1 MQRLFHASGWTRF
14 TLAAALLGAMATG
27 AGAADKPANTVPDKA
42 EAKSG
47 VDLTPIATAAQLA
60 IRGET
65 TKSPLLLLAAAE
77 IVADHKRS
85 AQTTEAVRGTGTGEV
100 TDGQLPDL
108 DMQTLIDRARELAKA
123 DAGMAAAVEAMV
135 AQIESDGRGLVYRQG
150 KNLRSEVI
158 AGVTYKDINDGLD
171 QINPGATLTIE
182 NVTFEAGLPAIAAVV
197 GDGDGDLDLWVYDG
211 NGNLIGQD
219 TDDSS
224 VCVVNWTPIYE
235 GPFTYVIKNVG
246 TIYER
251 FYVFANW

>member
-1 MQRLFHASGWTRF
+1 MRRLNCISGWTRF
-14 TLAAALLGAMATG
+14 TLAAALVGALATG
-27 AGAADKPANTVPDKA
+27 SSAADKPANNDPDKT

-47 VDLTPIATAAQLA
+47 SDLTPIATAAQLA

-65 TKSPLLLLAAAE
+65 LKSPLLLLAAAE
-77 IVADHKRS
+77 IIADHTRS
-85 AQTTEAVRGTGTGEV
+85 AHTTEAVRGTGPGEV

-108 DMQTLIDRARELAKA
+108 DMQTLIDRARELAKG
-123 DAGMAAAVEAMV
+123 DAAMEAAVEAMITR
-135 AQIESDGRGLVYRQG
+135 IESDGRGLIYSQG

-171 QINPGATLTIE
+171 QINPNGTLTIE
-182 NVTFEAGLPAIAAVV
+182 NVIFEAKLPAIAVVV

-219 TDDSS
+219 TDESS
-224 VCVVNWTPIYE
+224 VCVVEWTPIYE